1 MARLPKTMVV
11 ALVLFEFFA
20 ERGLDWR
27 EFRPAI
33 AFDLL
38 GRPLGAATG
47 GGPRSTRWSSCPPRP
62 RSAAVVGDVVVGHQD
77 LRRGRLKVA
86 ALSWILTNQIPET
99 ISARL
104 L

>member
-38 GRPLGAATG
+38 GRLGAATG
-47 GGPRSTRWSSCPPRP
+47 GDR
-62 RSAAVVGDVVVGHQD
+62 AVRDGRHAHPA
-77 LRRGRLKVA
+77 RGRQR
-86 ALSWILTNQIPET
+86 W
-99 ISARL
+99 
-104 L
+104 